1 MGQTMMTTPG
11 GKPQR
16 QWGDTR
22 IAGQLF
28 RFGVAGG
35 ASFAIDYGL
44 FILIFRVFGVHYIIA
59 AGISFAVA
67 VVFNWIIN
75 SRWVFT
81 EGARVSHKGVEV
93 LVFVGIAVV
102 GLGVNEAVLWAGVM
116 VLGVRAEVAKLAATA
131 VVAVW
136 NFLLRKILLY
146 H

>member
-1 MGQTMMTTPG
+1 MGQTMTAAPG
-11 GKPQR
+11 SKPQR
-16 QWGDTR
+16 QRGGTR

-28 RFGVAGG
+28 RFGIAGG
-35 ASFAIDYGL
+35 ASFLIDYGL
-44 FILIFRVFGVHYIIA
+44 FILLLRAFGIHYIIA
-59 AGISFAVA
+59 AGISFTISVI
-67 VVFNWIIN
+67 FNWIIN

-81 EGARVSHKGVEV
+81 EGAKVSHKGVEV

-116 VLGVRAEVAKLAATA
+116 VFGVRAEVAKLAATA